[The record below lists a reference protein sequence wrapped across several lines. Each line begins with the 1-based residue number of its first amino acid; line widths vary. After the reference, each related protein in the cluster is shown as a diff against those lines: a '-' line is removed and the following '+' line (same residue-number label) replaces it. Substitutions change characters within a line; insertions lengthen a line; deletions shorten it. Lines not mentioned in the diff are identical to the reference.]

1 MGNYRN
7 ILSVANFIAGEWQH
21 TGVATHDVFDK
32 YTGEL
37 LASLPLA
44 SAQQVGDA
52 IACAH
57 AGRRTMQ
64 GWSAGKR
71 AKMLQTL
78 ADLLES
84 KRTDFVDLIVREAG
98 KPIGY
103 ARTELDR
110 GVVTL
115 RMAAE
120 EATRFEGE
128 VAPMDF
134 GIGEGKTALT
144 KRFPVGVVAGI
155 TPFPPLWRLAVRSL

>member
-1 MGNYRN
+1 
-7 ILSVANFIAGEWQH
+7 
-21 TGVATHDVFDK
+21 
-32 YTGEL
+32 
-37 LASLPLA
+37 
-44 SAQQVGDA
+44 
-52 IACAH
+52 
-57 AGRRTMQ
+57 
-64 GWSAGKR
+64 
-71 AKMLQTL
+71 MLQTL

-128 VAPMDF
+128 VVPMDF

-155 TPFPPLWRLAVRSL
+155 TPLRSCICFWWQFSSSVSNVYWSSNR